1 MTDAAAHLFRPANP
15 LEERLIAASRGD
27 PAAQAAFA
35 QALPEET
42 LYVGTPDK
50 VPEGTL
56 QGSTPM
62 RVLSIELKDGRRAT
76 AVFTAPE
83 RMLAA
88 FGEGVGCLALPGRT
102 LFEMIRAD
110 PAVLNPGQPYGV
122 MWEPESLAHLAGRP
136 TQQPGQQPGPQSGQQ
151 PAAQAPAAEP
161 QVMLGAPAEVPTELI
176 ARLKTLLEPL
186 PQVRAAWL
194 ALAYWPGATSTVW
207 HLDVRCDGDAD
218 PIRKALASGP
228 LPADRKLDLVLNAP
242 GGEDGVGVPVV
253 AVREA
258 GKGKNGKGKG
268 LMGRLFGG

>member
-1 MTDAAAHLFRPANP
+1 MTDAAAYLFRPANP
-15 LEERLIAASRGD
+15 LEERLVAASRGD

-35 QALPEET
+35 QTLPDET
-42 LYVGTPDK
+42 LYVGTLDK

-56 QGSTPM
+56 QASTPM

-88 FGEGVGCLALPGRT
+88 FGEGVGCLALPGRK

-122 MWEPESLAHLAGRP
+122 MWEPASLEALAGLPARRLVEP
-136 TQQPGQQPGPQSGQQ
+136 TAAPQPAPGGQQ
-151 PAAQAPAAEP
+151 EP
-161 QVMLGAPAEVPTELI
+161 QVLLGAPAEVPTELM
-176 ARLKTLLEPL
+176 ARLKALLDPL

-194 ALAYWPGATSTVW
+194 ALAYWPGATNTVW
-207 HLDVRCDGDAD
+207 HLDVRCDGDAE
-218 PIRKALASGP
+218 PIRRALGSSP
-228 LPADRKLDLVLNAP
+228 LPTDRKLELILNAP
-242 GGEDGVGVPVV
+242 GGEDGVGLPVV
-253 AVREA
+253 AVRAA
-258 GKGKNGKGKG
+258 GKGKKG

>member
-15 LEERLIAASRGD
+15 LEERLVAASRGD

-35 QALPEET
+35 HSLPDET

-50 VPEGTL
+50 VPEGIL
-56 QGSTPM
+56 QASTPM

-122 MWEPESLAHLAGRP
+122 MWEPASLDALAGLPAR
-136 TQQPGQQPGPQSGQQ
+136 Q
-151 PAAQAPAAEP
+151 PAAAPQPATGAEEP
-161 QVMLGAPAEVPTELI
+161 QVLLGAPAEIPTELM
-176 ARLKTLLEPL
+176 ARLKTLLDPL

-207 HLDVRCDGDAD
+207 HLDVRCDGDAE
-218 PIRKALASGP
+218 PIRRALAAGP
-228 LPADRKLDLVLNAP
+228 LPTDRRLELVLNAP
-242 GGEDGVGVPVV
+242 GGEDGVGLPVV
-253 AVREA
+253 TLRAAGA
-258 GKGKNGKGKG
+258 GKSGKNGKG
-268 LMGRLFGG
+268 LIGRLFGG